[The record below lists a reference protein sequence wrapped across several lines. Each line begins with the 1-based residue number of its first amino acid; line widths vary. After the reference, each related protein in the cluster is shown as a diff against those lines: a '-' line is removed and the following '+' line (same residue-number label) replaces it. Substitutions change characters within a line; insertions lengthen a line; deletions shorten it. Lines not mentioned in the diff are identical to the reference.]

1 MLAGWLVKFDDG
13 MYFLVESTFQENVL
27 VDDFIQIVIDSLA
40 EHLVLGVL
48 FEFIHDQA
56 DVLERIVEYLQVH
69 CN

>member
-1 MLAGWLVKFDDG
+1 